1 MRRIVCSV
9 PFILS
14 CSFLTSHTV
23 LFSKSSASFFSV
35 LLLASLLISWL
46 NYLSSLS
53 LNLLSTSSS
62 LFSSISILLWHFL
75 LLTTSCFCS
84 LASISP
90 PFLSTLSFDY
100 TFTHLLSPLISPFF
114 SYGVAILF
122 LLMFT
127 IDVHSLFATFS
138 LFFSPWSSLS
148 FMLSLSLLHFLLSHV
163 LLCTKSLPFFPLLH
177 TYTT

>member
-1 MRRIVCSV
+1 MMRRIVCSV

-23 LFSKSSASFFSV
+23 LFSKSSASIFSV
-35 LLLASLLISWL
+35 LLASPLISWL
-46 NYLSSLS
+46 NYLSSLF
-53 LNLLSTSSS
+53 LNLLSTSPS

-114 SYGVAILF
+114 SSGVAILF
-122 LLMFT
+122 LLIFT
-127 IDVHSLFATFS
+127 IDVRSLFATFS
-138 LFFSPWSSLS
+138 LFFLSLVLS
-148 FMLSLSLLHFLLSHV
+148 FLHAIVISSSFS
-163 LLCTKSLPFFPLLH
+163 PFISSIH
-177 TYTT
+177 